1 MSISQSVNIR
11 SDHGRQKVRDPAPDR
26 LLKTAEAAEL
36 LNVSVAFL
44 ERQRWLRA
52 GPPHIRV
59 SGPTGRA
66 VRYRRSDL
74 LGWIEGNRID
84 HSA

>member
-1 MSISQSVNIR
+1 MSAEHPDLSHPSRRHVGAQ
-11 SDHGRQKVRDPAPDR
+11 PDR
-26 LLKTAEAAEL
+26 LLRTPEAAEL

-52 GPPHIRV
+52 GPPHVRV
-59 SGPTGRA
+59 SGASGRA

-74 LGWIEGNRID
+74 LSWMEANRID
-84 HSA
+84 SSSD